1 MWLRDCSSVSSMC
14 GCQNFQSGHCH
25 TVRGDSGPAGG
36 LLVQWRWSVHTLTA
50 SSVLALSCVALLLVC
65 YCCRCWCLA
74 LSAIAAI
81 VHSAVSAVWLVL
93 VWAVAMAEA
102 LKC

>member
-1 MWLRDCSSVSSMC
+1 M
-14 GCQNFQSGHCH
+14 
-25 TVRGDSGPAGG
+25 RGSA
-36 LLVQWRWSVHTLTA
+36 
-50 SSVLALSCVALLLVC
+50 SCVILLS
-65 YCCRCWCLA
+65 LA